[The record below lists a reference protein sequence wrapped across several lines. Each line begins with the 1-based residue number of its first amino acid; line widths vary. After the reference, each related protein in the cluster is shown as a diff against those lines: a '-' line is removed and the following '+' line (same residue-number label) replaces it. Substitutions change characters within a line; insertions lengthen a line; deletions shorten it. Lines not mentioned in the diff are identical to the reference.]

1 MKDWKKMRNK
11 KGFTLAELLIVVA
24 IIAVLVAVS
33 VPIFSSKLEKA
44 REATDV
50 ANMRAAK
57 AAAVSM
63 YLEGDITESAKTY
76 WYDANAGKLVD
87 SSEPKPKGYG
97 QGTGTDGGVVYDD
110 YDNKLHKGE
119 VIQVTITPEKKETD
133 GKMTEPKVEI
143 KWVGGGDKS

>member
-57 AAAVSM
+57 AAAVSLC
-63 YLEGDITESAKTY
+63 LEGDIETETAV
-76 WYDANAGKLVD
+76 WYDANAGKLVT
-87 SSEPKPKGYG
+87 SNGLKGYG
-97 QGTGTDGGVVYDD
+97 QGTGSNGGVVYEG
-110 YDNKLHKGE
+110 YTSSETYKNK
-119 VIQVTITPEKKETD
+119 VIKVTITPEGKDGVGKER
-133 GKMTEPKVEI
+133 EPEVKIE
-143 KWVGGGDKS
+143 WVAEGATS

>member
-1 MKDWKKMRNK
+1 MNRMSKKLNK

-57 AAAVSM
+57 AAAASM
-63 YLEGDITESAKTY
+63 YLSGEIEKDKTY
-76 WYDANAGKLVD
+76 FYDAAEGKLVAD
-87 SSEPKPKGYG
+87 NKDIDGYG
-97 QGTGTDGGVVYDD
+97 QGTKADGKTVYKGYTSNDVDYTGQIINVKITEDTDGQI
-110 YDNKLHKGE
+110 E
-119 VIQVTITPEKKETD
+119 VSVN
-133 GKMTEPKVEI
+133 
-143 KWVGGGDKS
+143 WSSKSSS

>member
-1 MKDWKKMRNK
+1 MMNRMSKKSNK

-57 AAAVSM
+57 AAAASM
-63 YLEGDITESAKTY
+63 YLGGEIEKDKLY
-76 WYDANAGKLVD
+76 YYDAAEGKLID
-87 SSEPKPKGYG
+87 SDSGITGYG
-97 QGTGTDGGVVYDD
+97 QGT
-110 YDNKLHKGE
+110 KS
-119 VIQVTITPEKKETD
+119 D
-133 GKMTEPKVEI
+133 GKTVYKGYESDGVDYTGQIINVKITEDVDGQIE
-143 KWVGGGDKS
+143 VGMDWGTKTK

>member
-1 MKDWKKMRNK
+1 MNRMSKKLNK

-57 AAAVSM
+57 AAAAALYLSDESEVSKDKP
-63 YLEGDITESAKTY
+63 YY
-76 WYDANAGKLVD
+76 YDADNGVLK
-87 SSEPKPKGYG
+87 SEKTGIKGYG
-97 QGTGTDGGVVYDD
+97 QGTKTEGGITYGD
-110 YDNKLHKGE
+110 YYKDTEECKGFIVE
-119 VIQVTITPEKKETD
+119 VTITPPEDITKEVTV
-133 GKMTEPKVEI
+133 GM
-143 KWVGGGDKS
+143 KWIDPSK

>member
-1 MKDWKKMRNK
+1 MNMMKKKMNK

-57 AAAVSM
+57 AAAAAM
-63 YLEGDITESAKTY
+63 YLEDDSITAAKTVF
-76 WYDANAGKLVD
+76 YDAENGVLKDAKTD
-87 SSEPKPKGYG
+87 IKGYG
-97 QGTGTDGGVVYDD
+97 QGTATNGGVKYGN
-110 YDNKLHKGE
+110 YDNTVCKGKIIAVTIAPPAAIDG
-119 VIQVTITPEKKETD
+119 VIQITLAWE
-133 GKMTEPKVEI
+133 
-143 KWVGGGDKS
+143 